1 MSERLKFRS
10 KNSEYE
16 DYKNK
21 YEKAIKDLGDER
33 TNCANRIAEIKLQN
47 EREKSISQVEK
58 TELRERL
65 ESSNTQNTGLK
76 KQLEDTKTELSLV
89 RIAKDDQEIALI
101 GKIDQKQLLLET
113 VRQSLADLRVE
124 SEREIAEK
132 DIEINEKNSQL
143 REKDTEL
150 HRKEEQIKKLRSQ
163 KGLSHEELLNEKLTS
178 KKRNLELFATELR
191 IDLEQIHSLS
201 KYHERLFLARK
212 NHNQSNIDVHE
223 ANITR
228 VKQEFQNTG
237 ISIVNIQEIC
247 EKCERIAKLLWELE
261 QAQQQ
266 FQAQQ
271 EVPVN
276 N

>member
-143 REKDTEL
+143 REKEAEL
-150 HRKEEQIKKLRSQ
+150 KQKEKEVKKLRSQ
-163 KGLSHEELLNEKLTS
+163 KGLSQEELLNEKLS
-178 KKRNLELFATELR
+178 SEKSNLELLANELK
-191 IDLEQIHSLS
+191 INLEQIHSLT
-201 KYHERLFLARK
+201 KYHERLLVAQK
-212 NHNQSNIDVHE
+212 KHNQANIDIHE
-223 ANITR
+223 GNISR
-228 VKQEFQNTG
+228 VKQALTDQKV
-237 ISIVNIQEIC
+237 SVVHIQEIC
-247 EKCERIAKLLWELE
+247 RKCKRIAELH
-261 QAQQQ
+261 
-266 FQAQQ
+266 
-271 EVPVN
+271 
-276 N
+276 